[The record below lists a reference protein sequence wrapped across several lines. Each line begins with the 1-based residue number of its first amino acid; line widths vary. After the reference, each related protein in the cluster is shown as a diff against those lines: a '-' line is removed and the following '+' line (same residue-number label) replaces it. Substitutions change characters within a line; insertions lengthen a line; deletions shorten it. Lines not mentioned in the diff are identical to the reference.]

1 VLHGVQHPQWHP
13 NTRPWTDIHAIC
25 TPACLFPHGLLAACR
40 NSRKS
45 SREKHANRARKALDA
60 VRAAPANRKKRFF
73 RDIFAKCESLIFSR
87 LPISGTKPTVT
98 LIVVYLARVAW
109 ELCQTFK
116 KTGVSSGSG
125 DLGHA
130 PLRCFRESTGFEKN
144 AYIAGI
150 LHTRA
155 LRACYA
161 PIALQSGSYV
171 Y

>member
-1 VLHGVQHPQWHP
+1 MKYVLLSLMLSGCVAHSPVAQSNCCQRLDIRTVEMQRYYRFCKTLAKGVVNRDPKALRNRHVP
-13 NTRPWTDIHAIC
+13 
-25 TPACLFPHGLLAACR
+25 GLLAACR

-109 ELCQTFK
+109 EL
-116 KTGVSSGSG
+116 
-125 DLGHA
+125 
-130 PLRCFRESTGFEKN
+130 
-144 AYIAGI
+144 
-150 LHTRA
+150 
-155 LRACYA
+155 
-161 PIALQSGSYV
+161 
-171 Y
+171 